1 LKKQGKI
8 FGVSLSPGDPDLI
21 TVKGLRTLQEVD
33 KIYYPGSLLADGSTT
48 SFSLPIL
55 RHYKL
60 EEGKLTGMFLKMS
73 DQREEAENMY
83 ATTFQKMAADYKNGL
98 HIAFVSEGDISFY
111 STFAYVLNH
120 IKKEQLDVEIIA
132 GVPSFTL
139 GAAVHQVPLAM
150 LNEKMAILPRM
161 KNIEQLERYLNEFE
175 TVVLIKVK
183 SVINE
188 LCDFVQTKKVSVMY
202 CERLGTAQQ
211 FITTDLKEVKNREVP
226 YFSLLIIKTIHET

>member
-33 KIYYPGSLLADGSTT
+33 RIYYPGSLLEDGSTT

-60 EEGKLTGMFLKMS
+60 EESKLTGMFLKMS

-83 ATTFQKMAADYKNGL
+83 AATFQKMAADYKNGL

-111 STFAYVLNH
+111 STFAYLLNH

-132 GVPSFTL
+132 GVPSFIL

-150 LNEKMAILPRM
+150 LNEKMVILPRM
-161 KNIEQLERYLNEFE
+161 KNIEQLERYLKEFE

-188 LCDFVQTKKVSVMY
+188 LCNFVQTKKVSVMY

-211 FITTDLKEVKNREVP
+211 FITTDLKEVQDREVP

>member
-33 KIYYPGSLLADGSTT
+33 RIYYPGSLLEDGSTT

-83 ATTFQKMAADYKNGL
+83 AATFQKMAADYKNGL

-111 STFAYVLNH
+111 STFAYLLNH

-132 GVPSFTL
+132 GVPSFIL

-150 LNEKMAILPRM
+150 LNEKMVILPRM
-161 KNIEQLERYLNEFE
+161 KNIEQLERYLKEFE

-188 LCDFVQTKKVSVMY
+188 LCNFVQTKKVSVMY

-211 FITTDLKEVKNREVP
+211 FITTDLKEVQDREVP